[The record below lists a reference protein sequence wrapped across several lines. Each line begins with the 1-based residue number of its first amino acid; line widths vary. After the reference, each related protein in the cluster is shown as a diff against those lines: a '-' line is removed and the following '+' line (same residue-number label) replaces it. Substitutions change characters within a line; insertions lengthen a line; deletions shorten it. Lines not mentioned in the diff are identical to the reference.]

1 MTLSPPNGSRL
12 GDPPGRKEELVER
25 VAGSL
30 VVGYG
35 LAIEVKALDTA
46 TEVKIHPVT
55 VRVALDVVE
64 RLPVPQSLGEMRPVV
79 RDFAFVAEQGYG
91 AVRVDLADSA
101 DGGVARHASA
111 DYHVLIVHGLPL
123 AATPIMDE
131 IAALRPCLFEL
142 LLLLDSPIDE
152 VRRHFLVPV
161 EAHGEGAPALGL

>member
-12 GDPPGRKEELVER
+12 GDPSGRKEELVER

-35 LAIEVKALDTA
+35 LAIKVEALDPA
-46 TEVKIHPVT
+46 TEVKIDPIA

-64 RLPVPQSLGEMRPVV
+64 RLPVPQPLGEMGPVV
-79 RDFAFVAEQGYG
+79 RDLAFVPEQCYG

-123 AATPIMDE
+123 PAETDGFQTRPVDVRLPVISIM
-131 IAALRPCLFEL
+131 
-142 LLLLDSPIDE
+142 
-152 VRRHFLVPV
+152 
-161 EAHGEGAPALGL
+161 